1 MAAAITDLCRRGD
14 EGVALPG
21 LFAEAHA
28 LLMAWITAANGQ
40 NPAQLLSVLNGPAGA
55 PGFCGWTINARL
67 AALSGG
73 QPVELMSQWVANLSS
88 GAVTT
93 HAGLASGFSPGI
105 ALGGHG
111 SLTGGVGTTS
121 SLITLPPQPLPL
133 GAVVASSLVAGQEF
147 FCFAFSQHSFS
158 NRQAVAL
165 LIAKDVVSGQ
175 WHLSLT
181 DMAGVIATV
190 AWNLVR
196 PQVLLATTFRGD
208 FFSSAAPL
216 MLVRPA
222 QWLPLTPTIFYQQPL
237 PPVQWWDPVALPAD
251 LAIYNRTFTSLGY
264 IKAADGSE
272 WLQLGPSRLVLRLK
286 DPTS

>member
-1 MAAAITDLCRRGD
+1 MAATITDLSRRGD
-14 EGVALPG
+14 QGFALPA
-21 LFAEAHA
+21 LFNEAAGHLA
-28 LLMAWITAANGQ
+28 TWITAANGQ
-40 NPAQLLSVLNGPAGA
+40 NPTQLLSVLTGPAGA
-55 PGFCGWTINARL
+55 PGFCGWTIRAQL
-67 AALSGG
+67 AVLSGG
-73 QPVELMSQWVANLSS
+73 QPVELMGQWVANLNT

-93 HAGLASGFSPGI
+93 HAGLASGFTAGP

-121 SLITLPPQPLPL
+121 SLITLAVQPLPL
-133 GAVVASSLVAGQEF
+133 GAVVASSLAAGQEF

-175 WHLSLT
+175 WHLSHT

-190 AWNLVR
+190 AWNLAR
-196 PQVLLATTFRGD
+196 PQVLLATAFRAD
-208 FFSSAAPL
+208 FFSSATPL

-222 QWLPLTPTIFYQQPL
+222 QWLPITPTVFYQQPL
-237 PPVQWWDPVALPAD
+237 PPVQWWDPVALPVD

-264 IKAADGSE
+264 IKPADGSE
-272 WLQLGPSRLVLRLK
+272 WLQLGPSRLVVRLK
-286 DPTS
+286 DPVS

>member
-1 MAAAITDLCRRGD
+1 MAATITDLSRRADQGF
-14 EGVALPG
+14 ALPA
-21 LFAEAHA
+21 LFGEVEGHLAT
-28 LLMAWITAANGQ
+28 WVTAANGQ
-40 NPAQLLSVLNGPAGA
+40 NPTQLLSVLTGPAGA
-55 PGFCGWTINARL
+55 PGFCGWTIKARL

-73 QPVELMSQWVANLSS
+73 QPVELISQWVANLSS

-93 HAGLASGFSPGI
+93 HAALASGFTPGS

-121 SLITLPPQPLPL
+121 SLITLGSQPLPL
-133 GAVVASSLVAGQEF
+133 GAVVASSLAAGQEF

-190 AWNLVR
+190 AWNLAR
-196 PQVLLATTFRGD
+196 PQVQLSTTFRAD
-208 FFSSAAPL
+208 FFSSATPL

-222 QWLPLTPTIFYQQPL
+222 QWLPITPTVFYQQPL

-272 WLQLGPSRLVLRLK
+272 WLQLGGARLVVRLK
-286 DPTS
+286 DPVS

>member
-1 MAAAITDLCRRGD
+1 MAATITDLSRRGD
-14 EGVALPG
+14 QGFALPG
-21 LFAEAHA
+21 LFVEAHA
-28 LLMAWITAANGQ
+28 LLMAWLTAANGQ
-40 NPAQLLSVLNGPAGA
+40 NPTQLLSLLTGPAGE
-55 PGFCGWTINARL
+55 PGFCGWTIKARL

-73 QPVELMSQWVANLSS
+73 QPVELMAQWVANLTT

-93 HAGLASGFSPGI
+93 HAGLAAGFSPGS

-121 SLITLPPQPLPL
+121 SLITLGSQPLPL
-133 GAVVASSLVAGQEF
+133 GAVVASSLAAGQEF

-190 AWNLVR
+190 AWNQAR
-196 PQVLLATTFRGD
+196 PQLLLSTAFRAD
-208 FFSSAAPL
+208 FFSSGFPL

-222 QWLPLTPTIFYQQPL
+222 QWLPITPTIVYTTPL
-237 PPVQWWDPVALPAD
+237 PPVQWWDPVALPPD

-264 IKAADGSE
+264 IKPADGSE
-272 WLQLGPSRLVLRLK
+272 WLQLGPSRLVVRLK
-286 DPTS
+286 DPVI

>member
-1 MAAAITDLCRRGD
+1 MAATISDLSRRGD
-14 EGVALPG
+14 QGFALPG
-21 LFAEAHA
+21 LFGEAHA
-28 LLMAWITAANGQ
+28 LLLAWLTAANGQ
-40 NPAQLLSVLNGPAGA
+40 NPSQLLSVLTGPAAA
-55 PGFCGWTINARL
+55 PGFCGWTIKARL

-73 QPVELMSQWVANLSS
+73 QPVELISQWVANLTT
-88 GAVTT
+88 GTVTT
-93 HAGLASGFSPGI
+93 HAGLASGFTAGS

-121 SLITLPPQPLPL
+121 SAITLANQPLPL
-133 GAVVASSLVAGQEF
+133 GAVVASSLAAGQEF

-165 LIAKDVVSGQ
+165 LITKDVVSGQ

-190 AWNLVR
+190 AWNLAR
-196 PQVLLATTFRGD
+196 PQVLLSTAFRAD

-222 QWLPLTPTIFYQQPL
+222 QWLPITPTVFYQQPL

-251 LAIYNRTFTSLGY
+251 LALYNRTFTSLGY

-272 WLQLGPSRLVLRLK
+272 WLQLGPSRLVVRLK
-286 DPTS
+286 DPVS

>member
-1 MAAAITDLCRRGD
+1 MAATITDLSRRGD
-14 EGVALPG
+14 QGFALPG
-21 LFAEAHA
+21 LFGEAHA
-28 LLMAWITAANGQ
+28 LLMAWLTAANGQ
-40 NPAQLLSVLNGPAGA
+40 NPTQLLSLLNGPAGA
-55 PGFCGWTINARL
+55 PGFCGWTIKARL
-67 AALSGG
+67 AELSGG
-73 QPVELMSQWVANLSS
+73 QPAELMAQWVANLNT

-93 HAGLASGFSPGI
+93 HASLAAGFSPGS

-111 SLTGGVGTTS
+111 SLTGGVGTTN
-121 SLITLPPQPLPL
+121 SLITLGSQPLPL
-133 GAVVASSLVAGQEF
+133 GAVVASCMAAGQEF

-175 WHLSLT
+175 WHISLT

-190 AWNLVR
+190 AWNLAR
-196 PQVLLATTFRGD
+196 PQVLLATAFRAD

-222 QWLPLTPTIFYQQPL
+222 QWLPITPTVFYQQPL
-237 PPVQWWDPVALPAD
+237 PPVQWWDPVALPVD

-264 IKAADGSE
+264 IKPADGSE
-272 WLQLGPSRLVLRLK
+272 WLQLGPSRLVVRLK
-286 DPTS
+286 DPVS

>member
-1 MAAAITDLCRRGD
+1 MAATITDLSRRGD
-14 EGVALPG
+14 QGFALPA
-21 LFAEAHA
+21 LFGEVEGHLAT
-28 LLMAWITAANGQ
+28 WVTVANGQ
-40 NPAQLLSVLNGPAGA
+40 NPTQLLSVLTGPAAA
-55 PGFCGWTINARL
+55 PGFCGWTIKARL
-67 AALSGG
+67 AALNGG
-73 QPVELMSQWVANLSS
+73 QPVELISQWVVNLST

-93 HAGLASGFSPGI
+93 HAAQASGFSPGT

-121 SLITLPPQPLPL
+121 SAITLPPQPLPL
-133 GAVVASSLVAGQEF
+133 GAVVASSLAAGQEF

-175 WHLSLT
+175 WHLSLS

-196 PQVLLATTFRGD
+196 PQVLLSTAFRAD

-222 QWLPLTPTIFYQQPL
+222 QWLPLTPTIVFTTPL

-251 LAIYNRTFTSLGY
+251 LAIYNRTFTSFGY

-272 WLQLGPSRLVLRLK
+272 WLQLGPSRLVVRLK
-286 DPTS
+286 DPVS

>member
-1 MAAAITDLCRRGD
+1 MAATITDLSRRGD
-14 EGVALPG
+14 QGFALPG

-28 LLMAWITAANGQ
+28 LLTAWITAANGQ
-40 NPAQLLSVLNGPAGA
+40 NPSQLLSVLTGPADA
-55 PGFCGWTINARL
+55 PGFCGWTIRARL

-73 QPVELMSQWVANLSS
+73 QPVELMSQWVANLSTGS
-88 GAVTT
+88 VTT
-93 HAGLASGFSPGI
+93 HVGLAAGFTPGP

-121 SLITLPPQPLPL
+121 SLITLANQPLPL
-133 GAVVASSLVAGQEF
+133 GAVVASSLAAGQEF
-147 FCFAFSQHSFS
+147 FCVAFCQHSFS

-196 PQVLLATTFRGD
+196 PQVQLATAFRVD
-208 FFSSAAPL
+208 FFSSGFPL

-222 QWLPLTPTIFYQQPL
+222 QWLPLTPTIVFTTPL

-272 WLQLGPSRLVLRLK
+272 WLQLGPSRLVVRLK
-286 DPTS
+286 DPLS

>member
-1 MAAAITDLCRRGD
+1 MAATIADLSRRGD
-14 EGVALPG
+14 QGFALPA
-21 LFAEAHA
+21 LFGEVHA
-28 LLMAWITAANGQ
+28 LLTAWITAANGQ
-40 NPAQLLSVLNGPAGA
+40 NPTQLLSVLNGPAGA
-55 PGFCGWTINARL
+55 PGFCGWTIKAQL
-67 AALSGG
+67 AALSSG
-73 QPVELMSQWVANLSS
+73 QPVELMGQWVANLSS

-93 HAGLASGFSPGI
+93 HAALASGFSPGT

-121 SLITLPPQPLPL
+121 SLISLPPGPLPL
-133 GAVVASSLVAGQEF
+133 GAAVASSLAAGQEF

-190 AWNLVR
+190 AWNLAR
-196 PQVLLATTFRGD
+196 PQVQHATAFRGD

-237 PPVQWWDPVALPAD
+237 PPVQWWDPVALPVD

-272 WLQLGPSRLVLRLK
+272 WLQLGPSRLVVRLK

>member
-1 MAAAITDLCRRGD
+1 MAATITDLSRRGD
-14 EGVALPG
+14 QGFALPA
-21 LFAEAHA
+21 LFGEVEGHLAS
-28 LLMAWITAANGQ
+28 WITTANSQ
-40 NPAQLLSVLNGPAGA
+40 NPTQLLSVMTGPAGS
-55 PGFCGWTINARL
+55 PGFCGWTIKARL
-67 AALSGG
+67 SALSGG

-93 HAGLASGFSPGI
+93 HAALASGFLPGA

-121 SLITLPPQPLPL
+121 SAITLPPQPLPL
-133 GAVVASSLVAGQEF
+133 GAVVASSLAAGQEF

-190 AWNLVR
+190 AWNLAR
-196 PQVLLATTFRGD
+196 PQVLLSTAFRAD

-222 QWLPLTPTIFYQQPL
+222 QWVPITPTVFYQQPL

-251 LAIYNRTFTSLGY
+251 LALYNRTFTSLGY

-272 WLQLGPSRLVLRLK
+272 WLQLGGARLVVRLK
-286 DPTS
+286 DPVS

>member
-1 MAAAITDLCRRGD
+1 MAATITDLSRRGD
-14 EGVALPG
+14 QGFALPG

-40 NPAQLLSVLNGPAGA
+40 NPTQLLSVLTSPTGS
-55 PGFCGWTINARL
+55 PGFCGWTIKARL

-73 QPVELMSQWVANLSS
+73 QPVELISQWVANLSS

-93 HAGLASGFSPGI
+93 HAGLVSGFSPGP

-133 GAVVASSLVAGQEF
+133 GAVVTSSLAAGQEF

-165 LIAKDVVSGQ
+165 LIAKDVVSAQ

-190 AWNLVR
+190 AWNLAR
-196 PQVLLATTFRGD
+196 PQVQLSTAFRAD
-208 FFSSAAPL
+208 FFSSATPL

-222 QWLPLTPTIFYQQPL
+222 QWLPITPTVFYQQPL
-237 PPVQWWDPVALPAD
+237 PPVQWWDPVALPVD

-264 IKAADGSE
+264 IKPADGSE
-272 WLQLGPSRLVLRLK
+272 WLQLGGARLVVRLK
-286 DPTS
+286 DPLS

>member
-1 MAAAITDLCRRGD
+1 MAATITDLSRRGD
-14 EGVALPG
+14 QGFALPG
-21 LFAEAHA
+21 LFGEAHA
-28 LLMAWITAANGQ
+28 LLMAWLTAANSQ
-40 NPAQLLSVLNGPAGA
+40 NPSQLLSVLIGPAGA
-55 PGFCGWTINARL
+55 PGFCGWTIKARL

-73 QPVELMSQWVANLSS
+73 QPVELMAQWVANLTT

-93 HAGLASGFSPGI
+93 HAGLASGFTAGS

-133 GAVVASSLVAGQEF
+133 GAVVAYSLAAGQEF

-165 LIAKDVVSGQ
+165 LIAKDVVSAQ

-190 AWNLVR
+190 AWNLAR
-196 PQVLLATTFRGD
+196 PQVLLSTAFRAD

-222 QWLPLTPTIFYQQPL
+222 QWVPITPTIVYTTPL

-251 LAIYNRTFTSLGY
+251 LALYNRTFTSFGY

-272 WLQLGPSRLVLRLK
+272 WLQLGPSRLVVRLK
-286 DPTS
+286 DPVS

>member
-1 MAAAITDLCRRGD
+1 MAATITDLSRRGD
-14 EGVALPG
+14 QGFALPG
-21 LFAEAHA
+21 LFGEAHA
-28 LLMAWITAANGQ
+28 LLLAWLTAANGQ
-40 NPAQLLSVLNGPAGA
+40 NPSQLLSVLTGPAAA
-55 PGFCGWTINARL
+55 PGFCGWTIKARL

-73 QPVELMSQWVANLSS
+73 QPVELMSQWVANLTT

-93 HAGLASGFSPGI
+93 HAGLASGFSPGT

-121 SLITLPPQPLPL
+121 SLITLGSQPLPV
-133 GAVVASSLVAGQEF
+133 GAVVASSLAAGQEF

-165 LIAKDVVSGQ
+165 LIAKDVVSGH
-175 WHLSLT
+175 WHRSLT

-190 AWNLVR
+190 AWNLAR
-196 PQVLLATTFRGD
+196 PQVQLSTAFRAD

-222 QWLPLTPTIFYQQPL
+222 QWVPITPTVFYQQPL

-251 LAIYNRTFTSLGY
+251 LALYNRTFTSFGY
-264 IKAADGSE
+264 IKPADGSE
-272 WLQLGPSRLVLRLK
+272 WLQLGPSRLVVRLK
-286 DPTS
+286 DPVS

>member
-1 MAAAITDLCRRGD
+1 MAATITDLSRRGD
-14 EGVALPG
+14 QGFALPG
-21 LFAEAHA
+21 LFGEAHA
-28 LLMAWITAANGQ
+28 LLLAWLTAANGQ
-40 NPAQLLSVLNGPAGA
+40 NPTQLLTLLTGPAGA
-55 PGFCGWTINARL
+55 QGFCGWTLKARL

-73 QPVELMSQWVANLSS
+73 QPVELISQWVANLTS

-93 HAGLASGFSPGI
+93 HAGLASGFTAGT

-111 SLTGGVGTTS
+111 SLTGGVGTTI
-121 SLITLPPQPLPL
+121 SLITLGVQPLPL
-133 GAVVASSLVAGQEF
+133 GAVVASSLAAGQEF

-165 LIAKDVVSGQ
+165 LIAKDVVSAQ

-190 AWNLVR
+190 AWNLAR
-196 PQVLLATTFRGD
+196 PQVQLSTAFRAD

-222 QWLPLTPTIFYQQPL
+222 QWVPITPSVVYTTPL

-251 LAIYNRTFTSLGY
+251 LALYNRTFTSLGY
-264 IKAADGSE
+264 IKPADGSE
-272 WLQLGPSRLVLRLK
+272 WLQLGPSRLVVRLK
-286 DPTS
+286 DPVS

>member
-1 MAAAITDLCRRGD
+1 MAATITDLSRRGD
-14 EGVALPG
+14 QGFALPA
-21 LFAEAHA
+21 LFGEAHA

-40 NPAQLLSVLNGPAGA
+40 NPSQLLSLLTGPAGA
-55 PGFCGWTINARL
+55 PGFCGWTLKARL
-67 AALSGG
+67 AALSSG
-73 QPVELMSQWVANLSS
+73 QPVELISQWVANLST

-93 HAGLASGFSPGI
+93 HAGLASGFTAGT

-111 SLTGGVGTTS
+111 SLTGGVGTAS

-133 GAVVASSLVAGQEF
+133 GAVVASSLAAGQEF
-147 FCFAFSQHSFS
+147 LCFAFSQHSFS

-165 LIAKDVVSGQ
+165 LIAKDVVSAQ

-181 DMAGVIATV
+181 DMAGVIAAV
-190 AWNLVR
+190 AWNLAR
-196 PQVLLATTFRGD
+196 PQVMLSTAFRAD

-222 QWLPLTPTIFYQQPL
+222 QWVPITPSVVYTTPL

-251 LAIYNRTFTSLGY
+251 LALYNRTFTSLGY
-264 IKAADGSE
+264 IKPADGSE
-272 WLQLGPSRLVLRLK
+272 WLQLGPSRLVVRLK
-286 DPTS
+286 DPVS

>member
-1 MAAAITDLCRRGD
+1 MAATITDLSRRGD
-14 EGVALPG
+14 QGFALPA

-28 LLMAWITAANGQ
+28 LLMAWLTAANGQ
-40 NPAQLLSVLNGPAGA
+40 NPTQLLSVLTGPTEA
-55 PGFCGWTINARL
+55 PGFCGWTIKARL

-73 QPVELMSQWVANLSS
+73 QPVELISQWVANLTT

-93 HAGLASGFSPGI
+93 HAGLASGFTAGS

-121 SLITLPPQPLPL
+121 SQITLPPQPLPL
-133 GAVVASSLVAGQEF
+133 GAVVASSLAAGQEF

-175 WHLSLT
+175 WHLSFT

-196 PQVLLATTFRGD
+196 PQALLATAFRAD
-208 FFSSAAPL
+208 FFSSGFPL

-222 QWLPLTPTIFYQQPL
+222 QWLPLTPTIVYTTPL

-251 LAIYNRTFTSLGY
+251 LEIYNRTFTSFGY
-264 IKAADGSE
+264 IKPADGSE
-272 WLQLGPSRLVLRLK
+272 WLQLGPSRLVVRLK
-286 DPTS
+286 DPVS

>member
-1 MAAAITDLCRRGD
+1 MAATITDLSRRGD
-14 EGVALPG
+14 QGFALPG
-21 LFAEAHA
+21 LFGEVAGHLAS
-28 LLMAWITAANGQ
+28 WITAANGQ
-40 NPAQLLSVLNGPAGA
+40 NLSQLLSVLTGPADA
-55 PGFCGWTINARL
+55 PGFCGWTIKARL

-73 QPVELMSQWVANLSS
+73 QPVELISQWVANLSS
-88 GAVTT
+88 GGVTT
-93 HAGLASGFSPGI
+93 HAALASGFLPGA

-121 SLITLPPQPLPL
+121 SAITLPPQPLPL
-133 GAVVASSLVAGQEF
+133 GAVVASSLAAGQEF

-158 NRQAVAL
+158 NRQSVAL

-190 AWNLVR
+190 AWNLAR
-196 PQVLLATTFRGD
+196 PQVQLATAFRAD
-208 FFSSAAPL
+208 FFSSGFPL

-222 QWLPLTPTIFYQQPL
+222 QWLPITPTIVFTTPL
-237 PPVQWWDPVALPAD
+237 PPVQWWDPVALPED

-272 WLQLGPSRLVLRLK
+272 WLQLGPSRLVVRLK
-286 DPTS
+286 DPVS

>member
-1 MAAAITDLCRRGD
+1 
-14 EGVALPG
+14 
-21 LFAEAHA
+21 
-28 LLMAWITAANGQ
+28 
-40 NPAQLLSVLNGPAGA
+40 
-55 PGFCGWTINARL
+55 
-67 AALSGG
+67 
-73 QPVELMSQWVANLSS
+73 
-88 GAVTT
+88 
-93 HAGLASGFSPGI
+93 
-105 ALGGHG
+105 
-111 SLTGGVGTTS
+111 
-121 SLITLPPQPLPL
+121 
-133 GAVVASSLVAGQEF
+133 AVVASSLAAGQEF

-175 WHLSLT
+175 WHLSLS

-196 PQVLLATTFRGD
+196 PQVLLSTAFRAD

-222 QWLPLTPTIFYQQPL
+222 QWLPLTPTIVFTTPL

-251 LAIYNRTFTSLGY
+251 LAIYNRTFTSFGY

-272 WLQLGPSRLVLRLK
+272 WLQLGPSRLVVRLK
-286 DPTS
+286 DPVS

>member
-1 MAAAITDLCRRGD
+1 MAATITDLSRRGD
-14 EGVALPG
+14 QGFALPA
-21 LFAEAHA
+21 LFGEVAGH
-28 LLMAWITAANGQ
+28 LVTWLTAANDQ
-40 NPAQLLSVLNGPAGA
+40 NPTQLLSVLTGPTGA
-55 PGFCGWTINARL
+55 PGFCGWTLKARL

-73 QPVELMSQWVANLSS
+73 QPVELISQWVANLSS

-93 HAGLASGFSPGI
+93 HAGLASAFTAGS

-133 GAVVASSLVAGQEF
+133 GAVVAYSLAAGQEF

-165 LIAKDVVSGQ
+165 LIAKDVVSAQ

-190 AWNLVR
+190 AWNLAR
-196 PQVLLATTFRGD
+196 PQVLLSTAFRAD
-208 FFSSAAPL
+208 YFSSAAPL

-222 QWLPLTPTIFYQQPL
+222 QWLPITPTVFYQQPL

-251 LAIYNRTFTSLGY
+251 LALYNRTFTSLGY
-264 IKAADGSE
+264 IKPADGSE
-272 WLQLGPSRLVLRLK
+272 WLQLGPSRLVVRLK
-286 DPTS
+286 DPVS

>member
-1 MAAAITDLCRRGD
+1 MAATITDLSRRGD
-14 EGVALPG
+14 QGFALPG
-21 LFAEAHA
+21 LFVEAHA
-28 LLMAWITAANGQ
+28 LLMAWLTAANGQ
-40 NPAQLLSVLNGPAGA
+40 NPTQLLSLLTGPAGA
-55 PGFCGWTINARL
+55 PGFCGWTIKARL

-73 QPVELMSQWVANLSS
+73 QPVELMAQWVANLTT

-93 HAGLASGFSPGI
+93 HVGLAAGFSPGS

-133 GAVVASSLVAGQEF
+133 GAVVASSLAAGQEF
-147 FCFAFSQHSFS
+147 FCFAFCQHSFS

-165 LIAKDVVSGQ
+165 LIAKDVVSAQ

-190 AWNLVR
+190 AWNLAR
-196 PQVLLATTFRGD
+196 PQVLLSTTFRAD

-222 QWLPLTPTIFYQQPL
+222 QWVPITPSVVYTTPL

-272 WLQLGPSRLVLRLK
+272 WLQLGGARLVVRLK
-286 DPTS
+286 DPVS

>member
-1 MAAAITDLCRRGD
+1 MAATITDLSRRGD
-14 EGVALPG
+14 QGFAVPALFGEVEGHLTS
-21 LFAEAHA
+21 
-28 LLMAWITAANGQ
+28 WITTANSQ
-40 NPAQLLSVLNGPAGA
+40 NPTQLLSVMTGPAGS
-55 PGFCGWTINARL
+55 PGFCGWTIKARL

-73 QPVELMSQWVANLSS
+73 QPVELISQWVANLTT

-93 HAGLASGFSPGI
+93 HAGLASGFTAGT

-121 SLITLPPQPLPL
+121 SLITLANQPLPL
-133 GAVVASSLVAGQEF
+133 GAVVASSLAAGQEF

-190 AWNLVR
+190 AWNLAR
-196 PQVLLATTFRGD
+196 PQVLLSTAFRAD

-222 QWLPLTPTIFYQQPL
+222 QWVPITPSVVYTTPL
-237 PPVQWWDPVALPAD
+237 PPVQLWDPVVLPAD
-251 LAIYNRTFTSLGY
+251 LALYNRTFTSLGY
-264 IKAADGSE
+264 IKPADGSE
-272 WLQLGPSRLVLRLK
+272 WLQLGPSRLVVRLK
-286 DPTS
+286 DPTI

>member
-1 MAAAITDLCRRGD
+1 MAATITDLSRRGD
-14 EGVALPG
+14 QGFALPG
-21 LFAEAHA
+21 LFGEVAGHLAT
-28 LLMAWITAANGQ
+28 WITTANSQ
-40 NPAQLLSVLNGPAGA
+40 NPSQLLSVLTGPAAA
-55 PGFCGWTINARL
+55 PGFCGWTLKARL

-73 QPVELMSQWVANLSS
+73 QPVELISQWVANVST

-93 HAGLASGFSPGI
+93 HAGLASGFTAGS

-111 SLTGGVGTTS
+111 SLSGGVGTTS
-121 SLITLPPQPLPL
+121 SLITLANQPLPL
-133 GAVVASSLVAGQEF
+133 GAVVASSLAAGQEF

-190 AWNLVR
+190 AWNLAR
-196 PQVLLATTFRGD
+196 PQVLLSTAFRAD

-222 QWLPLTPTIFYQQPL
+222 QWVPITPSVVYTTPL
-237 PPVQWWDPVALPAD
+237 PPVQWWDPVALPAE

-272 WLQLGPSRLVLRLK
+272 WLQLGGARLVVRLK
-286 DPTS
+286 DPVS

>member
-1 MAAAITDLCRRGD
+1 MAATITDLSRRGD
-14 EGVALPG
+14 QGFALPG
-21 LFAEAHA
+21 LFGEVHT
-28 LLMAWITAANGQ
+28 LLMAWIAAANGQ
-40 NPAQLLSVLNGPAGA
+40 NPTQLLSLLTGPAGA
-55 PGFCGWTINARL
+55 PGFCGWTIKARL

-73 QPVELMSQWVANLSS
+73 QPVELISQWVANLTT

-93 HAGLASGFSPGI
+93 HAGLASGFTAGS

-111 SLTGGVGTTS
+111 SLTGGVSTTS

-133 GAVVASSLVAGQEF
+133 GAVVASSLAAGQEF

-165 LIAKDVVSGQ
+165 LIAKDVVSTQ

-190 AWNLVR
+190 AWNLAR
-196 PQVLLATTFRGD
+196 PQVQLSSAFRAD

-222 QWLPLTPTIFYQQPL
+222 QWVPITPSVVYTTPL

-251 LAIYNRTFTSLGY
+251 LALYNRTFTSLGY
-264 IKAADGSE
+264 IKPGDGSE
-272 WLQLGPSRLVLRLK
+272 WLQLGPSRLVVRLK
-286 DPTS
+286 DPVS